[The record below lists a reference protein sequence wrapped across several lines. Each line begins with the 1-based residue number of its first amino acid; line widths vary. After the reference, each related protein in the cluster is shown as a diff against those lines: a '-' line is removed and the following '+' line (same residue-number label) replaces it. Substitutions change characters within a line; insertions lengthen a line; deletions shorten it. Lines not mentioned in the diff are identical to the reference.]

1 MTDCMKSSLI
11 DDRDVLAHT
20 NLLVNVTG
28 RIFCIEKA
36 SRSMF
41 SVTDNVH

>member
-1 MTDCMKSSLI
+1 MTGCMKSSLI
-11 DDRDVLAHT
+11 DDRDILAHT

-28 RIFCIEKA
+28 RIFCTEKA

-41 SVTDNVH
+41 SVTENVH

>member
-1 MTDCMKSSLI
+1 MTGCMKSSLI
-11 DDRDVLAHT
+11 DDREILTHT
-20 NLLVNVTG
+20 NLLVDVTG

>member
-1 MTDCMKSSLI
+1 MKSSLI
-11 DDRDVLAHT
+11 DDRDILTHT
-20 NLLVNVTG
+20 NLLVDVTG